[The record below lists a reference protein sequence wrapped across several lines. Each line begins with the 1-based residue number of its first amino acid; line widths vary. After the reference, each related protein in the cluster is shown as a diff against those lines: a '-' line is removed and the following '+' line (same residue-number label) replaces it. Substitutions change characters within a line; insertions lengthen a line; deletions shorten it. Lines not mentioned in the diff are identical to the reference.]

1 MQECH
6 QRKYN
11 ILTMIGLKW
20 IWRWSLRVGDVN
32 LVEQAAGNMWSPTII
47 YQAVARIWR
56 GCVTNHTVHGV
67 KKHSCRP
74 PARLQLIL
82 KLITC
87 NSIALLVGIAAASCL
102 AYWFVRQNTRS
113 RCLLQI
119 SVDQL
124 QFLRYYALRFGTS
137 PLNITLKFKKPKY
150 KMFGNLCEH
159 FCHAIICFII
169 LSSSWGKNKSIY
181 VQNKLLSTKLST
193 NTLLYFCNDDHSGC
207 AV

>member
-1 MQECH
+1 
-6 QRKYN
+6 
-11 ILTMIGLKW
+11 
-20 IWRWSLRVGDVN
+20 VGDVN

-56 GCVTNHTVHGV
+56 GCVTNRTVHGV

-87 NSIALLVGIAAASCL
+87 NSIALLVGITAVSCL
-102 AYWFVRQNTRS
+102 AYWFVRQNRRS
-113 RCLLQI
+113 LCLLQI

-124 QFLRYYALRFGTS
+124 QLLRYYALPFGTS
-137 PLNITLKFKKPKY
+137 PLNITLKFTKPKY
-150 KMFGNLCEH
+150 KMFGNLRVY

-169 LSSSWGKNKSIY
+169 LKVLEARIEVRG
-181 VQNKLLSTKLST
+181 LEL
-193 NTLLYFCNDDHSGC
+193 
-207 AV
+207 